1 MYFPALK
8 TDCGAA
14 DAGTPDLCLLPL
26 VQLLLLLR
34 WSLQCCPWAA
44 AHQSQFYLYFFCE
57 IDCWAKTF
65 TFSTSSLVSAH
76 SFISPE
82 SKVPLRLGVFYIWN
96 KLGPIQMLMLTS
108 SVFRW
113 WEGSHF
119 NLMTQTHLCCK
130 VLLPQAVSKT
140 VWKTPVA
147 PRVSLFPSYPSPGI
161 CISTENNTRNNINF
175 PFEGGTARLSGRDA
189 GSVAPS
195 SPADPPLHGSAH
207 GRFYEV
213 TYV

>member
-1 MYFPALK
+1 MVYLLCDQCKHFCLPHWFWKWASIKLISHVLPTPK
-8 TDCGAA
+8 DSDCGAA

-44 AHQSQFYLYFFCE
+44 AHQLQFYLYFFCE

-130 VLLPQAVSKT
+130 VLLP
-140 VWKTPVA
+140 
-147 PRVSLFPSYPSPGI
+147 
-161 CISTENNTRNNINF
+161 
-175 PFEGGTARLSGRDA
+175 
-189 GSVAPS
+189 
-195 SPADPPLHGSAH
+195 
-207 GRFYEV
+207 
-213 TYV
+213 